1 MYERMLIRRKVL
13 TKRLL
18 IVLFALIGIYCLL
31 LFGNLTTGKSPT
43 AFNYDV
49 QFSKYKIHLKTII
62 LDIELIEVINEVLIF
77 AAYLKIMLPNSYRA

>member
-18 IVLFALIGIYCLL
+18 IVLFALIGVYCFL
-31 LFGNLTTGKSPT
+31 LFGNVTPGKSLT

-49 QFSKYKIHLKTII
+49 QLSKWMMHLFDCI
-62 LDIELIEVINEVLIF
+62 
-77 AAYLKIMLPNSYRA
+77 R